1 MRYLGIDPGQKGAW
15 AVISEGGPCVTDS
28 LPFIGKELDLKALV
42 ADLSILKEGL
52 YGAVE
57 LPLAPQTSGTTTAL
71 AVGKNYGLMKAA
83 LIILEIPYE
92 EVSSA
97 GWKNRMKVTA
107 DKMSS
112 ISLALKL
119 FPSARGMLQ
128 GPRGGWLDGR
138 AEALLIAEDKRRR
151 ETRK

>member
-1 MRYLGIDPGQKGAW
+1 MRYGGIDPGQKGA
-15 AVISEGGPCVTDS
+15 VGIIGPSGFEATLS
-28 LPFIGKELDLKALV
+28 IPFIGKDLDLHGLIA
-42 ADLSILKEGL
+42 ILGPRKEGL
-52 YGAVE
+52 CVAVE

-71 AVGKNYGLMKAA
+71 AIGKSYGLLKAA

-112 ISLALKL
+112 INLTLKL
-119 FPSARGMLQ
+119 FPSARDSLQ
-128 GPRGGWLDGR
+128 GPHGGWLDGR

>member
-1 MRYLGIDPGQKGAW
+1 MRYGGIDPGQKGA
-15 AVISEGGPCVTDS
+15 VGIIGNGRFEDVYS
-28 LPFIGKELDLKALV
+28 LPFIGKDLDLN
-42 ADLSILKEGL
+42 DLIASLRPHKEGL
-52 YGAVE
+52 CVAVE
-57 LPLAPQTSGTTTAL
+57 LPLAPRTSGTTTAL
-71 AVGKNYGLMKAA
+71 AIGKSYGLLKAA

-112 ISLALKL
+112 INLAMKL
-119 FPSARGMLQ
+119 FPSARSALQ